1 MYANIRETTHI
12 SVISGF
18 YDPRTAVIHYYK
30 VDKDGN
36 WKIYTLD
43 SDGEYSN
50 WAPLAAKPTK
60 CLPITAFPREFLSWL
75 G

>member
-1 MYANIRETTHI
+1 MHADIRETTHI
-12 SVISGF
+12 FINSGF

-43 SDGEYSN
+43 SAGEYSN
-50 WAPLAAKPTK
+50 WAPLASKPAR
-60 CLPITAFPREFLSWL
+60 CIPITEFSKEFLSWL